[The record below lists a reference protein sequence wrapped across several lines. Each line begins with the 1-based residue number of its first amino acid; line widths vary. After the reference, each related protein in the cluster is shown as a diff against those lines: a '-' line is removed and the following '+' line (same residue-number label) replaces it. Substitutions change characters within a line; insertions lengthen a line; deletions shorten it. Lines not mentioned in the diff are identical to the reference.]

1 MKVCGI
7 IAEYNPFHNGHLYHI
22 KEARKISEADYV
34 VVVMSGNFVQR
45 GECAIMDK
53 YSRTQMALSQGADLV
68 LELPTIYATGSAEY
82 FAYGAVSLLEKIGG
96 VTHLCF
102 GSECGD
108 IELLYSIAE
117 KLWEESPLFKE
128 ELQKEL
134 KKGNSFA
141 KARELAFSKA
151 YPELSANAN
160 LLSSPNNI
168 LALEYMKALKKFD
181 SKILPLTIRREGAGY
196 NDISLDNT
204 FSSASGIRN
213 RLENGGDVKVLRSTM
228 PKEAFE
234 LLEDA
239 YLQNTLH
246 FMDEYSSLL
255 HYKLLAEQNKGYE
268 EYVDVSKDLSDRIAK
283 NVKEYTSFPQFCEL
297 LKTKEMAYSRIS
309 RSLLHILLDIRKE
322 EVSKYMTNDFSTPY
336 ARVLGFR
343 KDSNALLRILDEN
356 RTIPM
361 VTKLADAS
369 KQLDEAALNL
379 LEKELILSSMYYI
392 PKTNKGGNLVRNEY
406 STPMII
412 L

>member
-22 KEARKISEADYV
+22 KEAKRLSGADYI

-53 YSRTQMALSQGADLV
+53 YARAKMALSQGADLV

-102 GSECGD
+102 GSESGD
-108 IELLYSIAE
+108 MDVLSSIAD
-117 KLWEESPLFKE
+117 KLYNETPLFKE
-128 ELQKEL
+128 ELLKEL
-134 KKGNSFA
+134 KAGNSFA
-141 KARELAFSKA
+141 KARELAFAKA
-151 YPELSANAN
+151 YPETASYSA

-168 LALEYMKALKKFD
+168 LALEYMKALKKLN
-181 SKILPLTIRREGAGY
+181 SKILPLTIKREGAGY
-196 NDISLDNT
+196 NDTSMDNNI
-204 FSSASGIRN
+204 SSASGIRN
-213 RLENGGDVKVLRSTM
+213 SIANKKDLERIHSKM
-228 PKEAFE
+228 P
-234 LLEDA
+234 EDA
-239 YLQNTLH
+239 
-246 FMDEYSSLL
+246 FMLLKDGYTKNLLTFIDDYSSLL
-255 HYKLLAEQNKGYE
+255 HYKLITEQGKGFE
-268 EYVDVSKDLSDRIAK
+268 EYLDVSKDLSDRIINK
-283 NVKEYTSFPQFCEL
+283 IKEYTCFTQFCEL

-309 RSLLHILLDIRKE
+309 RALLHILLNIKKE
-322 EVSKYMTNDFSTPY
+322 EVSKYMTNNSSTPY

-343 KDSNALLRILDEN
+343 KESNALLRILDEN
-356 RTIPM
+356 KTIPL

-369 KQLDEAALNL
+369 KQLNEDALWL
-379 LEKELILSSMYYI
+379 LEKELNLSSMYYI
-392 PKTNKGGNLVRNEY
+392 PGTSKDGIIVCNEY